1 MNTPDCRTVLQSA
14 GLGMR
19 GLRMSIQQHSSRHS
33 WLSKE
38 LKHCI
43 VDADWLLPSLIAT
56 NSLVRLSP
64 LPFPSWARMK
74 IRDNEVGKVD
84 EGHNMFF
91 CHSSCTFVLFH
102 APSPYNTLCCSTR
115 TIHSAAPNKKRME
128 SFCEPRP
135 VISAPKWKRGDYSV
149 RPAHKRRV
157 ARQPCACSK
166 KRDSRESTWR
176 NRGLCWGRPAWTGK
190 ADFLLHR

>member
-102 APSPYNTLCCSTR
+102 APSPCPLQYFMLLHPNHSFCCSQQKADGIILRAETR
-115 TIHSAAPNKKRME
+115 YQRTQVE
-128 SFCEPRP
+128 
-135 VISAPKWKRGDYSV
+135 
-149 RPAHKRRV
+149 
-157 ARQPCACSK
+157 
-166 KRDSRESTWR
+166 T
-176 NRGLCWGRPAWTGK
+176 RGLQRASGTQEEGCATALCVQQEARFTRVHLK
-190 ADFLLHR
+190 E